1 MGALSSEQAGRLV
14 DVLAPLIG
22 VQGEVEGRMV
32 ELVEVLDEGPGGC
45 PCVALM
51 ETGPSPAIQTNQYGN
66 PLSRH
71 ARIRTLSLLSEID
84 QDVHPVL
91 RSLLPDTVL
100 AELREVMQE
109 IRAACAHAGYSLGRK
124 DSD

>member
-1 MGALSSEQAGRLV
+1 MGALNSEQAARLV

-45 PCVALM
+45 PCVALV
-51 ETGPSPAIQTNQYGN
+51 ETGPHQAIQTNQYGN
-66 PLSRH
+66 PLTRQ
-71 ARIRTLSLLSEID
+71 ARIRTLSLLSEVD

-91 RSLLPDTVL
+91 RGLLPDPVL
-100 AELREVMQE
+100 KELREVLQE
-109 IRAACAHAGYSLGRK
+109 IREACARAALESTPKR
-124 DSD
+124 SD